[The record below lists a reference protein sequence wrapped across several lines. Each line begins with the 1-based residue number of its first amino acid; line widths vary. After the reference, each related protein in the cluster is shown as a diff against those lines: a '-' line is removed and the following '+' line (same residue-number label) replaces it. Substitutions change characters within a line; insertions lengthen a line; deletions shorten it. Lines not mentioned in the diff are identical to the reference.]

1 MMSSV
6 LTIVA
11 SAAIAYSV
19 YEVTK
24 KKGFDKRILLTSSV
38 LGLLLVSA
46 IVLSFVV
53 ETTPVPTTN
62 TNTTETCIELK
73 VVDSLQQII
82 NEKEAEITALE
93 RTIKTIEASP
103 KTPYDEP
110 KVVPIEKPA
119 TEKKTTPKKRVN
131 EAPQKTPIEKKDP
144 EAIEIVAVT
153 VDQKDEDT
161 ISLNND
167 TVTKIKKP
175 KIKLPFRNHV
185 YDIEVYNCKENKE
198 LKSRNKEF
206 CFVFKSNHKDLLR
219 ESTLEF
225 LANGIP
231 LRIIKAQRIQ
241 QGRQD
246 IHHAVYY
253 IRAYNDEHLYQGKN
267 QVMIRVKNVPFY
279 LNFLLRR

>member
-46 IVLSFVV
+46 IVLSFTVD
-53 ETTPVPTTN
+53 TIPLPPTTN
-62 TNTTETCIELK
+62 INKTETCIELK

-82 NEKEAEITALE
+82 NEKEAEIAVLE

-103 KTPYDEP
+103 KTPYYEP
-110 KVVPIEKPA
+110 KVVPIEKPT
-119 TEKKTTPKKRVN
+119 TEKMTPKKRVN
-131 EAPQKTPIEKKDP
+131 KASQKISAEKIEA
-144 EAIEIVAVT
+144 EAIEIVSVT
-153 VDQKDEDT
+153 VDKEDEDT
-161 ISLNND
+161 ISTIND
-167 TVTKIKKP
+167 TISEIQKP
-175 KIKLPFRNHV
+175 KIKLPFRNHI

-198 LKSRNKEF
+198 LKSRSKEF